1 MLKKW
6 MGFMKSKDI
15 PFASDFNATSGLGDP
30 VKIRDWGIKGLPAD

>member
-1 MLKKW
+1 

-15 PFASDFNATSGLGDP
+15 PFSNDFNVAGSLGDP